1 MRGVKRLSLLLIVS
15 VAVVATLLFS
25 LENQQSVSLTFLGW
39 ATPQWSVSVYILGA
53 LLLGLMVGP
62 LLGLAMHSRKRRPLL
77 K

>member
-15 VAVVATLLFS
+15 AAVVVTLLFS
-25 LENQQSVSLTFLGW
+25 LENQQPVSLTFLGW
-39 ATPQWSVSVYILGA
+39 ATPQWSVSAYILAA

-62 LLGLAMHSRKRRPLL
+62 ILGFAIHRRQRNPLL

>member
-1 MRGVKRLSLLLIVS
+1 VRGVKRLSLLLIVS
-15 VAVVATLLFS
+15 VAVLATLLFS

-39 ATPQWSVSVYILGA
+39 AAPQWSVSVYILGA

-62 LLGLAMHSRKRRPLL
+62 ILGFAIHRRKRHPLL